1 MSWLI
6 GSRLGAVVGRHVATV
21 LVAVA
26 VALAL
31 TLEHVPAECREAVR
45 EILSGS

>member
-1 MSWLI
+1 MAYRKSAR
-6 GSRLGAVVGRHVATV
+6 SGRRSHVATV